1 MPDDNALFDATSSS
15 AEPAARAALYAD
27 LVSFETRV
35 LEEML
40 RQAPSLSD
48 AARNEIE
55 AINLAPLRSL
65 IEELRRRR
73 DRWASCR
80 EPTGSG

>member
-15 AEPAARAALYAD
+15 AEPATRAALYAD